1 MKRSEINREIAL
13 AIDFFESLKFK
24 LPHWAYWSP
33 EDWSKNSLDDS
44 EITLNQLG
52 WDLTDFG
59 LGEFDETG
67 LLLFTIRNGNP
78 DRDKKLY
85 CEKIMIAG
93 ENQITPRHFHAKKME
108 DIINRGG
115 GKLVIEL
122 YHSGTDARLTDSKVE
137 VSIDGLVHSFSQGEK
152 VILGP
157 GQSICL
163 PPYLGHRFYG
173 EEGRGKVMIG
183 EVSSVND
190 DQNDNHFFDG
200 VGRFP
205 EIEEDEAPRFLLIS
219 DYHKKRTGTA

>member
-13 AIDFFESLKFK
+13 AIDFFESLQFK
-24 LPHWAYWSP
+24 LPHWGYWSP

-44 EITLNQLG
+44 EIKLNQLG

-59 LGEFDETG
+59 LGEFGKTG
-67 LLLFTIRNGNP
+67 LLLFTIRNGNL
-78 DRDKKLY
+78 DRDKKSY

-93 ENQITPRHFHAKKME
+93 ENQITPRHFHAEKME

-115 GKLVIEL
+115 GNLVIEL
-122 YHSGTDARLTDSKVE
+122 YHSGSDARLTEKPVE

-152 VILGP
+152 VSLGP
-157 GQSICL
+157 GQSISL

-219 DYHKKRTGTA
+219 DYNKNG